1 MKISKQRMVE
11 IIKEEMDKMDHSHH
25 KMHDKE
31 GKMAKSQLYQLA
43 RYSAMLHDALEE
55 DDQLEAWVQS
65 KITKAM
71 DYISKVKHYLEY
83 EMDLEYTEPKVD
95 LHKSTESGCGP
106 SPQMEPK
113 TYVYEVADDLEE

>member
-1 MKISKQRMVE
+1 
-11 IIKEEMDKMDHSHH
+11 
-25 KMHDKE
+25 
-31 GKMAKSQLYQLA
+31 
-43 RYSAMLHDALEE
+43 
-55 DDQLEAWVQS
+55 
-65 KITKAM
+65 M

-83 EMDLEYTEPKVD
+83 EMDLEYAEPNVD